1 MEHVEK
7 LIDLYPVKT
16 ISTLILI
23 VFMDARAVLFLAFA
37 FLVVLDCLT
46 RWTAISHQAFLAE
59 RERPPSLVES
69 LWSIPE
75 ARRRGLIRSDAM
87 RAGMDKILIYVLCT
101 LAASSCDLI
110 FGLLNTPCWMT
121 SFVVGYMSITE
132 ILSIIENLS
141 DAGCSSLTRLAE
153 KIKEKIY

>member
-1 MEHVEK
+1 MQHVEN
-7 LIDLYPVKT
+7 LLDLFPLKVM
-16 ISTLILI
+16 STMIL
-23 VFMDARAVLFLAFA
+23 VFFMDVRTVLFLAFA

-46 RWTAISHQAFLAE
+46 RWTAISHQAFLSE
-59 RERPPSLVES
+59 RERPPSLIES
-69 LWSIPE
+69 LRSIPE

-121 SFVVGYMSITE
+121 SFVVGYMSVTE

-141 DAGCSSLTRLAE
+141 DAGVGDMKRLAD
-153 KIKEKIY
+153 KLRGKM